1 MAKYYNIK
9 DEEVIQTRYKIPE
22 EMLEKKGLLPVSFK
36 TIRLEEGTTKGVRN
50 EAVIE
55 DDVYVTYKTVFYHVD
70 TLEEV
75 KAKKIKDLRNYIIPK
90 FPETFRQ
97 INAILGEYDTE
108 KNDSIKKQV
117 SDMRD
122 YIDTHEPLIEAL
134 KTIEEVS
141 DYEFRMEEDIPEEP
155 ELDENGELI
164 V

>member
-1 MAKYYNIK
+1 MAKYYKIVD
-9 DEEVIQTRYKIPE
+9 DEIIITRHKIPE
-22 EMLEKKGLLPVSFK
+22 EMLEKKGLLPVRFE
-36 TIRLEEGTTKGVRN
+36 TINLEEGVTDGVRN
-50 EAVIE
+50 ESVIE
-55 DDVYVTYKTVFYHVD
+55 DGVYVTYKTKFFHVD

-97 INAILGEYDTE
+97 INAILGEYDIE
-108 KNDSIKKQV
+108 KNDSIKQTV

-122 YIDTHEPLIEAL
+122 YIDLHEPLIEAL
-134 KTIEEVS
+134 KTVEEVS